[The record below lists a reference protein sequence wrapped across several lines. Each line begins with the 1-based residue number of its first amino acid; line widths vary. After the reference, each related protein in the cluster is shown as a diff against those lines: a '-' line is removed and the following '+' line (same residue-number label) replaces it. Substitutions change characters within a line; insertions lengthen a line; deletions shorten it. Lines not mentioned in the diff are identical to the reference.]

1 MILNSESFWSNVA
14 TYKKTA
20 KKSFMLWNLLHNIF
34 ILDDFAHIKR
44 DYDPV
49 FEDTRRRGLQPL
61 TSAKYWK
68 KPGAL
73 RGFGIHA
80 YEETKEKIEI
90 TYSIVFGTEVEM
102 ASSIFLSIQ
111 SAFFFLFLTCI

>member
-1 MILNSESFWSNVA
+1 
-14 TYKKTA
+14 
-20 KKSFMLWNLLHNIF
+20 MLWNLLHNIF

-44 DYDPV
+44 VYDPV

-111 SAFFFLFLTCI
+111 SAFFFIFLTSI

>member
-1 MILNSESFWSNVA
+1 
-14 TYKKTA
+14 
-20 KKSFMLWNLLHNIF
+20 MLWNLLHNIF

-73 RGFGIHA
+73 HTYMHMPMR
-80 YEETKEKIEI
+80 KLKKRLKIP
-90 TYSIVFGTEVEM
+90 
-102 ASSIFLSIQ
+102 IQ
-111 SAFFFLFLTCI
+111 SYLVPRLKWHLRFF

>member
-14 TYKKTA
+14 TYKKNCQKKFHAVEFTA
-20 KKSFMLWNLLHNIF
+20 QYFYLRWFCTHWERLWSCFRGYKK
-34 ILDDFAHIKR
+34 KR
-44 DYDPV
+44 PTASYIRE
-49 FEDTRRRGLQPL
+49 ED
-61 TSAKYWK
+61 WK

-80 YEETKEKIEI
+80 YEETKEKIEN

-111 SAFFFLFLTCI
+111 SAFFFSF